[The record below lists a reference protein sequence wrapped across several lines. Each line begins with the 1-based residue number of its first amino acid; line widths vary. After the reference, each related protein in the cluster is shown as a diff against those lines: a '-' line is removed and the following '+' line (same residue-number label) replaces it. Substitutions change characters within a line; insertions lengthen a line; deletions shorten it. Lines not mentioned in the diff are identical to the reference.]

1 MPSFSSRQFVFSLSL
16 IASLASAIPTPE
28 PSPIELPIQW
38 TRRLHRRQEVEAN
51 VTYGIGMLEPIV
63 EIGVGTPPQHF
74 TMIFDTGSSDTWVP
88 AKSCHKKDGCMSGR
102 HFDKSKS
109 STDKSLDMPFVAHY
123 GSGDMKGVYFE
134 DTVTLGGKTH
144 VKHQT
149 LVDVNATAGTFAA
162 QNPNDPLV
170 MDGLFGA
177 GFPDLM
183 VARWQL
189 NQTNTMPI
197 PISLYENKA
206 ISEPL
211 FSVYTGPLG
220 GSAGSIIFGGVHSF
234 AGKLHTA
241 SVLKSKVFNGDDTR
255 FYQWRIHVDNIT
267 MTEPSSKISSLFKL
281 GNDDDEKKEQLVLG
295 YNNPKHSFHVDTGTP
310 ISRLPVKEVEHL
322 AATLFGAKNIESTKD
337 GRFFVNEC
345 SQFFEEDNVPTLFIT
360 VPDTSSKPFQLK
372 LEVDDLLMRNE
383 GEADL
388 CLFTFGA
395 SNDYLIGNMI
405 MSKYITVFNFGDKT
419 VSFASIK
426 KDDSA

>member
-1 MPSFSSRQFVFSLSL
+1 
-16 IASLASAIPTPE
+16 
-28 PSPIELPIQW
+28 
-38 TRRLHRRQEVEAN
+38 
-51 VTYGIGMLEPIV
+51 YGIGMLEPIV

-102 HFDKSKS
+102 HFDRSKS
-109 STDKSLDMPFVAHY
+109 STDRSLDMPFIAHY

-134 DTVTLGGKTH
+134 DTVTLGEKTH

-162 QNPNDPLV
+162 QNPDDPLV

-206 ISEPL
+206 ISEPI

-220 GSAGSIIFGGVHSF
+220 GTTGSIIFGGVQSF
-234 AGKLHTA
+234 ADKLHTA
-241 SVLKSKVFNGDDTR
+241 PVLKSKVFNGDDTH

-267 MTEPSSKISSLFKL
+267 MNDASSNTITKLFK
-281 GNDDDEKKEQLVLG
+281 DEKQEAVLE

-310 ISRLPVKEVEHL
+310 ISRLPIKEAEHL
-322 AATLFGAKNIESTKD
+322 AATLFGEHNINVTKD
-337 GRFFVNEC
+337 GRFFVKDC
-345 SQFFEEDNVPTLFIT
+345 SKFFEEDNEPTLFIT

-372 LEVDDLLMRNE
+372 LNVDDLLMRNE
-383 GEADL
+383 ADPDM

-395 SNDYLIGNMI
+395 SNDYLIGNLI

-419 VSFASIK
+419 VSFASI
-426 KDDSA
+426 

>member
-1 MPSFSSRQFVFSLSL
+1 MDACLDVVCNISMTKVKSQL
-16 IASLASAIPTPE
+16 ICYID
-28 PSPIELPIQW
+28 
-38 TRRLHRRQEVEAN
+38 
-51 VTYGIGMLEPIV
+51 
-63 EIGVGTPPQHF
+63 
-74 TMIFDTGSSDTWVP
+74 FD
-88 AKSCHKKDGCMSGR
+88 R
-102 HFDKSKS
+102 SKS
-109 STDKSLDMPFVAHY
+109 STDRSLDMPFIAHY

-134 DTVTLGGKTH
+134 DTVTLGQKTH

-149 LVDVNATAGTFAA
+149 LVDVNATAGTFAT

-170 MDGLFGA
+170 LDGLFGA

-183 VARWQL
+183 VAHWHL
-189 NQTNTMPI
+189 NQTDTMPI

-267 MTEPSSKISSLFKL
+267 MTDASSSKKHA
-281 GNDDDEKKEQLVLG
+281 KEHLVLG

-310 ISRLPVKEVEHL
+310 ISRLPIKEVEHL
-322 AATLFGAKNIESTKD
+322 SATLFGAHNINVSED
-337 GRFFVNEC
+337 GRVFVNNC
-345 SQFFEEDNVPTLFIT
+345 SQFFKEEKAPTLFIT
-360 VPDTSSKPFQLK
+360 VPDTSSKPFRLK
-372 LEVDDLLMRNE
+372 LDVDDLLMRNE
-383 GEADL
+383 GEADI

-426 KDDSA
+426 KDDASDDSA